1 MQFENGM
8 SEIPLKFLGLL
19 LRVGAQRTAEID
31 SECHWA
37 ESVIILQ
44 NIGLDIYISVCIGI
58 GTAVYSKVP
67 TNITSNGN
75 VSAVGSSNLILCN
88 RKEQEICTSHNF
100 T

>member
-19 LRVGAQRTAEID
+19 LRVGAQRTAKID

-44 NIGLDIYISVCIGI
+44 NIGLFIFQYAAAH
-58 GTAVYSKVP
+58 AVYSKVP

>member
-1 MQFENGM
+1 MTDELLSLDLGIKPSFDSISERISKGEKAVQFENGP

-44 NIGLDIYISVCIGI
+44 NMGLFIFEY
-58 GTAVYSKVP
+58 A
-67 TNITSNGN
+67 
-75 VSAVGSSNLILCN
+75 A
-88 RKEQEICTSHNF
+88 QCTLKCPQ